1 MYIMM
6 YIMTQS
12 TIGYMLVCI
21 PYIVIDQDRRRGSPS
36 ISDYVPE
43 LPVEG
48 CDGELDMYRTI
59 AQDMIGLVNVSV
71 WGVYYYVNSVLI
83 RSS

>member
-1 MYIMM
+1 MYTL
-6 YIMTQS
+6 YCYRSGQKKGFS
-12 TIGYMLVCI
+12 FY
-21 PYIVIDQDRRRGSPS
+21 
-36 ISDYVPE
+36 SDYVPE